1 MPLFAPNIDALKK
14 RRDVR
19 ALIKLLETHRSPE
32 TRLAATH
39 ALGEIGD
46 REAVEPLLRALDTTD
61 GELHLAAIV
70 ALARIGDRR
79 AVDPLIDVLQSGTP
93 DARPYAIRALAM
105 LHAVQAADA
114 LIAVRDRDPE
124 NRRLAIQA
132 LVALNDARAVAPLTG
147 RASGDM
153 ETDSG
158 IIQATHDALID
169 LGAAAVPALLSA
181 ANATG
186 DPRPLIDV
194 LAGIGAPAVDLLI
207 RATREGADRVRSAAV
222 GALARIGEPALHPL
236 IDELDRDLGL
246 GLRNER
252 AAQALGEMGDP
263 RAVEP
268 LSEALRTAYRTNRLF
283 RRELIKALGQ
293 IGSDAAL
300 PAFRLA
306 LRDDDA
312 DLRRA
317 AVDALAKY
325 GRAEATSLLR
335 GALQDADPGVRAQAA
350 RALGRLG
357 DVTAVEELGNKLR
370 DANPDTSRAAAQALA
385 DVGGPQAV
393 ALLGAA
399 LRDPRCVIRPQIAAD
414 LLEDGSTPALR
425 ALSAL
430 TADANANVRR
440 MAVQARARLEG
451 SAAIPTLVAALQD
464 ADTDVRSAAAEA
476 LDGLNWQPDRDELT
490 ARYLIARQQ
499 WDAAVALGQA
509 ANDALQNVLSDERVR
524 TQAGAALEA
533 LNWRP
538 ETQDA
543 AAAEFWIERG
553 QWDKCVEI
561 GLPAVEPLLAVLRR
575 ADSAA
580 CGQAA
585 RALGQI
591 GGERAVQGL
600 TDLLDDPRRDEQ
612 VQQEAI
618 RALSQIGGPAAGRA
632 LLAAFQQTGSPRLAL
647 EILESLSVLGP
658 SIPKTTLLGAL
669 LENLDH
675 PNLDVQQ
682 AVRRAADALCVPEA
696 LPGLI
701 QALDHR
707 RRPVRQYAARA
718 LIALYRSGQLNAD
731 ALHTVRE
738 LRARIMTSHTD
749 RGIDCPHEDAMRN
762 VEGWCIAHVDEPAQT
777 HTDTGIG
784 LPFDL

>member
-1 MPLFAPNIDALKK
+1 MPLFAPNIDTLKK

-32 TRLAATH
+32 TRLAAAH

-46 REAVEPLLRALDTTD
+46 REAVEPLLGTLDAAN

-70 ALARIGDRR
+70 ALARIGDQR
-79 AVDPLIDVLQSGTP
+79 AVDPLIDVLQNGTP
-93 DARPYAIRALAM
+93 GTRPYAIRALAM
-105 LHAVQAADA
+105 LHAARAADA
-114 LIAVRDRDPE
+114 LMTVRDSDPE
-124 NRRLAIQA
+124 NRQLAIQA
-132 LVALNDARAVAPLTG
+132 LVALNDARVLAPLASRVNEDRET
-147 RASGDM
+147 ASG
-153 ETDSG
+153 
-158 IIQATHDALID
+158 IVRATHDALID

-181 ANATG
+181 TNTTS
-186 DPRPLIDV
+186 DPRLLIDV
-194 LAGIGAPAVDLLI
+194 LAGIGAPVVDLLI
-207 RATREGADRVRSAAV
+207 RATREEPDRVRDAAAV
-222 GALARIGEPALHPL
+222 ALARTGEPALGPL
-236 IDELDRDLGL
+236 IDELDRDMGL
-246 GLRNER
+246 GLRNV
-252 AAQALGEMGDP
+252 AAVQALGEMGDP

-268 LSEALRTAYRTNRLF
+268 LSEALRTAQRTNRLF
-283 RRELIKALGQ
+283 RRELVKALGR

-317 AVDALAKY
+317 AVDALAEY
-325 GRAEATSLLR
+325 GRAQATPLLR
-335 GALQDADPGVRAQAA
+335 GALHDADPGVRAEAA

-357 DVTAVEELGNKLR
+357 DVNAVQELGNKLR
-370 DANPDTSRAAAQALA
+370 DVNLDTSRAAAQALA

-399 LRDPRCVIRPQIAAD
+399 LRDLRCAIRPQIAAD
-414 LLEDGSTPALR
+414 LLDDGSPPALR

-430 TADANANVRR
+430 TADADANVRR
-440 MAVQARARLEG
+440 MALQARARLEG
-451 SAAIPTLVAALQD
+451 CTAIPALVAALQD

-476 LDGLNWQPDRDELT
+476 LDGLNWQPNRDELA
-490 ARYLIARQQ
+490 ARYLVAHQQ
-499 WDAAVALGQA
+499 WDDVTALGQA
-509 ANDALQNVLSDERVR
+509 AAGALQDILSDEGVRVP
-524 TQAGAALEA
+524 ASAALEA
-533 LNWRP
+533 LNWQPTAR
-538 ETQDA
+538 DA
-543 AAAEFWIERG
+543 AAAAFWIERG
-553 QWDKCVEI
+553 QWTKCVEI
-561 GLPAVEPLLAVLRR
+561 GLPAVAPLLAVLRR
-575 ADSAA
+575 GDLGA
-580 CGQAA
+580 CRQAT

-591 GGERAVQGL
+591 GGEQAVQGL
-600 TDLLDDPRRDEQ
+600 TDLLDDPRQDAQ
-612 VQQEAI
+612 MQQEAV

-632 LLAAFQQTGSPRLAL
+632 LVTAFRQTGSPRLAL

-658 SIPKTTLLGAL
+658 SLPKTTLLSAL

-696 LPGLI
+696 LPGLF

-707 RRPVRQYAARA
+707 QRPVRQYAARA
-718 LIALYRSGQLNAD
+718 LIALYRSGQLNTD
-731 ALHTVRE
+731 ALHTIHE
-738 LRARIMTSHTD
+738 LRARITASHVD
-749 RGIDCPHEDAMRN
+749 RGVDCPHEDAMRN